1 MNGSNSSS
9 ATCHD
14 QSEKIRRFTNI
25 RKGGSSLNP
34 VQFFIFRRKYPASRW
49 VRRLAR
55 DLFRGFRTL
64 QMNPEQIGAEQK

>member
-1 MNGSNSSS
+1 MKGSNSSS
-9 ATCHD
+9 VTRHD

-55 DLFRGFRTL
+55 ELFRGSQTV
-64 QMNPEQIGAEQK
+64 QTNPEQNRNKQ